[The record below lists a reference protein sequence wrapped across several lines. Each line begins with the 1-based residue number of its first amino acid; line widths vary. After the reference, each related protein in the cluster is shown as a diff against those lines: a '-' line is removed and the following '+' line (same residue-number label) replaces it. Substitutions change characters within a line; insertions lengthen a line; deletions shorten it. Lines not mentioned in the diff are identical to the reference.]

1 VLNQSTN
8 TTDGMKTYLEV
19 IKQYYDAGH
28 EIASHTLEHK
38 NLVGM
43 TEEQVQ
49 EQMNKQSDIIFQAI
63 GKR

>member
-1 VLNQSTN
+1 
-8 TTDGMKTYLEV
+8 MKTYIEV

-28 EIASHTLEHK
+28 EVASHTLEHK

-43 TEEQVQ
+43 TEEEVKR
-49 EQMNKQSDIIFQAI
+49 QMNEQSDIIFKAI